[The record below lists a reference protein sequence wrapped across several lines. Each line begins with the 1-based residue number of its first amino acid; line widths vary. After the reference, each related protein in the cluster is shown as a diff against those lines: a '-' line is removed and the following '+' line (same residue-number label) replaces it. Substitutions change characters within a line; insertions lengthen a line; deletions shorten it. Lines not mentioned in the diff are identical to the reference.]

1 MLGRLARW
9 LRLIGMD
16 VLYYPDIEDKKLIRI
31 AREQDRT
38 VLTKDSRLIAH
49 KALNKY
55 IFITS
60 NNTFDQLHQIL
71 GLSNVIHADL
81 MARCTVCNG
90 ILIKAKDKKEIKEHV
105 PDFIYHNIN
114 DFFTCDGC
122 GKVYWKGTHFT
133 MFTKKLN
140 ALFSQTE
147 TVTRGKDGI
156 ED

>member
-38 VLTKDSRLIAH
+38 VLTRDTRLIAH
-49 KALNKY
+49 KAFNKY

-71 GLSNVIHADL
+71 GFSNVIHADL

-90 ILIKAKDKKEIKEHV
+90 ILIKAEEKKEIKEHV

-122 GKVYWKGTHFT
+122 GKVYWKGTHFA
-133 MFTKKLN
+133 MFSKKLN
-140 ALFSQTE
+140 ELFSQTE